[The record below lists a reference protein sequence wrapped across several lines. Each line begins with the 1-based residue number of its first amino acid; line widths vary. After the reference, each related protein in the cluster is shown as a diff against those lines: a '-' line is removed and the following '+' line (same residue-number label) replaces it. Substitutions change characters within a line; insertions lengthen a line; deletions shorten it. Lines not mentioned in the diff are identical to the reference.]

1 MGGFS
6 GGHVGGAQHFGGA
19 QHIGGAQHFGGTQH
33 LGGVPHNGGVLHNG
47 IQSGAIH
54 HQNSIGTLQHNGVQQ
69 HLGNAATHHQ
79 LSAPFYQNHA
89 NHLGSTSLG
98 NNSVQHRVNATNLG
112 NAQHHGSQF
121 LQNHNAQTLRNSS
134 LSSQTGVQHHGS
146 QFLQNHNAQALRN
159 SSLSSQ
165 AGVQHH
171 GSQFLNSHGTQTTNA
186 LHHQGSQNQGLQSHH
201 LGGNNAIQGNSSFL
215 AHHHQSGNTANTGN
229 TILGNHHSTTGNTL
243 GQHHQQNGLH
253 QGTNHVGNYVH
264 NNLIQNFNYHHNHN
278 GGIGGVGGGGG
289 VAGWHNHGWG
299 GSGYRWGGGYGG
311 YGGYGR
317 GFGYSG
323 FGFGLGRFGYG
334 WGFGLGSYGLFGYPR
349 WGSFAYQPYCSY
361 GGYGSGGYGYG
372 GYGGYGNSGYG
383 GYGGYG
389 NSGYGGYGGYGYGGY
404 NNYGSYASLSP
415 GLMGYGYGVNY
426 APYGSPTAIIT
437 STPAAA
443 VMSDALAPLAA
454 STPTQFASADPQSAV
469 AGALPTAEQYAQIGE
484 TAFKAR
490 DYKSAV
496 RAWRHGLVDDPNNGM
511 LVLMLSQALFAT
523 EQFNEAAGAT
533 QFGMQLM
540 PQEKW
545 ETVVKNYREL
555 YGKVDDYTNQL
566 RALEKAA
573 REKADDPALRFMLGY
588 HYGFLGYPKEAVQ
601 QLEKCVSL
609 APEDESAQKLL
620 ELFSDKLPKDP
631 AKKETPPA
639 PAKPPGTGTTT
650 DAAPPLNPVTVPPA
664 PKTPE
669 VPASDPKKSDG
680 D

>member
-1 MGGFS
+1 M
-6 GGHVGGAQHFGGA
+6 QK
-19 QHIGGAQHFGGTQH
+19 T
-33 LGGVPHNGGVLHNG
+33 
-47 IQSGAIH
+47 
-54 HQNSIGTLQHNGVQQ
+54 
-69 HLGNAATHHQ
+69 
-79 LSAPFYQNHA
+79 
-89 NHLGSTSLG
+89 
-98 NNSVQHRVNATNLG
+98 
-112 NAQHHGSQF
+112 
-121 LQNHNAQTLRNSS
+121 
-134 LSSQTGVQHHGS
+134 
-146 QFLQNHNAQALRN
+146 
-159 SSLSSQ
+159 
-165 AGVQHH
+165 
-171 GSQFLNSHGTQTTNA
+171 
-186 LHHQGSQNQGLQSHH
+186 H

-215 AHHHQSGNTANTGN
+215 AHHHQSGNTGNAASTGSS
-229 TILGNHHSTTGNTL
+229 ILGNHHGATGNTL
-243 GQHHQQNGLH
+243 GLNHQQNSLQH
-253 QGTNHVGNYVH
+253 STNHVGTYVH
-264 NNLIQNFNYHHNHN
+264 NNLVQNFNYRHNHN
-278 GGIGGVGGGGG
+278 GGFGGGGVGGGGG
-289 VAGWHNHGWG
+289 VVGLRHNYGLG
-299 GSGYRWGGGYGG
+299 GYGCGWGGGYGG
-311 YGGYGR
+311 YGGGY
-317 GFGYSG
+317 GYSG

-349 WGSFAYQPYCSY
+349 WGCFAYQPYCSY
-361 GGYGSGGYGYG
+361 GGYGSGGY
-372 GYGGYGNSGYG
+372 
-383 GYGGYG
+383 
-389 NSGYGGYGGYGYGGY
+389 GYGGYGYGGY

-437 STPAAA
+437 STPAAT

-454 STPTQFASADPQSAV
+454 STSTQLASADPQSAV

-533 QFGMQLM
+533 QFGMQLL

-609 APEDESAQKLL
+609 APEDETAQKLL

-631 AKKETPPA
+631 AKKDTPPA
-639 PAKPPGTGTTT
+639 PAKPPGTGATT
-650 DAAPPLNPVTVPPA
+650 DAGAAPPLNPVTVPPA

-669 VPASDPKKSDG
+669 VPATDPK
-680 D
+680 